1 MKAGLQ
7 NGGRDGWKP
16 SLLGGEWYEE
26 GESGRGAAGDRAG
39 RPTVERWGGG
49 YLRDW
54 VAMAL

>member
-1 MKAGLQ
+1 MKAG
-7 NGGRDGWKP
+7 GRVD
-16 SLLGGEWYEE
+16 
-26 GESGRGAAGDRAG
+26 AGDRAG